1 MNPKFKY
8 LYLIGGIVATILF
21 IVQIVATYPKP
32 NTVGI
37 ILGALPALALFYL
50 SYKAYHVKKD
60 NELM

>member
-8 LYLIGGIVATILF
+8 LYLIGGIVATILL
-21 IVQIVATYPKP
+21 IVQIVTTYPTP

-37 ILGALPALALFYL
+37 ILAALPALDLFYL

>member
-8 LYLIGGIVATILF
+8 LYLIGGIVATILL
-21 IVQIVATYPKP
+21 IVQIVTTYPKP
-32 NTVGI
+32 NTVGV